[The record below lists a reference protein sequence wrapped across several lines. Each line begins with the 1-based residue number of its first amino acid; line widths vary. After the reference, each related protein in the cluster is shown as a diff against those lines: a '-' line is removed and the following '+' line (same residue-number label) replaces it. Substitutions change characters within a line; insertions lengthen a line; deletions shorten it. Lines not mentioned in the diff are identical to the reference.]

1 MRVMLDRDEKLIMI
15 GCLTVIFTVVLLL
28 LRGLVASLIVI
39 GSVLVSFASTLGLA
53 LVIWQHVLGIQLHWS
68 VPVAVFAILISVG
81 ADYNLLVASRFKEE
95 MSAGIRTGVIRSI
108 AGTGGGDDGGAGV
121 RDDAVR
127 DDGFESGECRAD
139 GLDDRA
145 GLDHRHVRRAYLH
158 GADARGNPR

>member
-108 AGTGGGDDGGAGV
+108 AGTGGW
-121 RDDAVR
+121 
-127 DDGFESGECRAD
+127 
-139 GLDDRA
+139 
-145 GLDHRHVRRAYLH
+145 
-158 GADARGNPR
+158 